1 MGYYHK
7 RGLAEDFHIGMLH
20 PGEMALITD
29 AKELVFCFGENQVE
43 RLKFG
48 EDVDKKTAETLIS
61 KIIEF
66 AENSARNTARRF
78 GR

>member
-1 MGYYHK
+1 MNYYHK
-7 RGLAEDFHIGMLH
+7 RGLEKDFRIGILH

-48 EDVDKKTAETLIS
+48 EDVDKQTAEMLIN

-66 AENSARNTARRF
+66 AENNARITARRF